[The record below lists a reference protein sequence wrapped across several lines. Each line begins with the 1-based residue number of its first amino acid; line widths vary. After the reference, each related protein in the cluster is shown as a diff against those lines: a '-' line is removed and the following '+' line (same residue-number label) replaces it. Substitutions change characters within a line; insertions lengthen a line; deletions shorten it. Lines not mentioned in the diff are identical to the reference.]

1 MEKLLNKM
9 VSMGIQDITYMEIF
23 ELNGRKVKVE
33 VKSDAFDFQCYAR
46 VKVLDVNNGWYV
58 LYAIPYSEMKTR
70 SGLYYAKDGKD
81 EKYFVEDVE
90 CLKKMAKELL
100 N

>member
-1 MEKLLNKM
+1 MEKLIDKM
-9 VSMGIQDITYMEIF
+9 VSKGTQDVTYKEIF

-33 VKSDAFDFQCYAR
+33 VKSDSYDFQCYAR

-70 SGLYYAKDGKD
+70 SGLYYVENWKN
-81 EKYFVEDVE
+81 EKYFMEDVE
-90 CLKKMAKELL
+90 SLKKMAKELL